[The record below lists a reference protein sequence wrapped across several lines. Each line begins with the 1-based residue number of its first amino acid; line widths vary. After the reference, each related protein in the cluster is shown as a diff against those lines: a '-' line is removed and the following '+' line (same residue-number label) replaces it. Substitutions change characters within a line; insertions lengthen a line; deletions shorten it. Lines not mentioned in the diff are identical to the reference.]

1 LNAECSAVDFA
12 KKNLAYDA
20 GFEPAPGTYTVKFPT
35 SENLTGKMRA
45 FESKL
50 ITLDFAAEKS
60 WLPISSVVLRN
71 QMAAQNVALATGAQD
86 KKATADHALIQDG
99 KKMVPRVTRAL
110 RSGRALNAVL
120 EAFESEARDR
130 CRRRCRSIACRR
142 AAFPSSCGS
151 NQPLSP

>member
-1 LNAECSAVDFA
+1 
-12 KKNLAYDA
+12 
-20 GFEPAPGTYTVKFPT
+20 
-35 SENLTGKMRA
+35 
-45 FESKL
+45 
-50 ITLDFAAEKS
+50 
-60 WLPISSVVLRN
+60 VLRN